1 MVSLSLLQH
10 LALAA
15 VLILSTPKNVC
26 LAFRIQQLENA
37 SCNSWPRTGRRIP
50 FSCPARFHFLNLNAI
65 RSDQL
70 INGDNKGA
78 YSFLEGIDVAALPE
92 GGDLVPPESPAP
104 PMSFNKYL
112 TMQEKRAVVTIRYSG
127 DAGLKPYFL
136 TLAKK
141 LKAAHPDIVVERL
154 ILPAVADGNEATF
167 EVLVDG
173 KVVMGKSRPRK
184 VTRGV
189 VDMHMIGRRSVYV
202 SMGELDLAISRARR
216 KHRPST
222 VYGDDGSKAKLPLR
236 EGGKS
241 DSPSAGVAPP
251 NENWSD

>member
-1 MVSLSLLQH
+1 MPDRRLP
-10 LALAA
+10 
-15 VLILSTPKNVC
+15 LSTTARSYFSNV
-26 LAFRIQQLENA
+26 
-37 SCNSWPRTGRRIP
+37 
-50 FSCPARFHFLNLNAI
+50 NAI

-70 INGDNKGA
+70 VNGDTKGA
-78 YSFLEGIDVAALPE
+78 YSFFEGIDVAALPE
-92 GGDLVPPESPAP
+92 GGDLTPPESLAP

-141 LKAAHPDIVVERL
+141 LKASHPDIVIERL

-222 VYGDDGSKAKLPLR
+222 VYGDDGSKTNLLSK
-236 EGGKS
+236 EGGKN
-241 DSPSAGVAPP
+241 DSPGAAPP
-251 NENWSD
+251 HEKWSD

>member
-1 MVSLSLLQH
+1 MVSLSLPYRVLASAILLFPNRVCKAFQLQRWNAGNDLSQRH
-10 LALAA
+10 RAA
-15 VLILSTPKNVC
+15 NCLNV
-26 LAFRIQQLENA
+26 
-37 SCNSWPRTGRRIP
+37 
-50 FSCPARFHFLNLNAI
+50 I

-70 INGDNKGA
+70 INGESKSKIP

-92 GGDLVPPESPAP
+92 GGELLPPESSAP
-104 PMSFNKYL
+104 PMSFNKFL

-141 LKAAHPDIVVERL
+141 LKASHPDIVIERL

-189 VDMHMIGRRSVYV
+189 VDMHMTGRRSIYV

-222 VYGDDGSKAKLPLR
+222 VYGDDGRSKANLKA
-236 EGGKS
+236 GGGGGNP
-241 DSPSAGVAPP
+241 SPGSESTHGK
-251 NENWSD
+251 WTD